1 MQKILPE
8 GFPVLRFPFVLLFQI
23 FQGHDGY
30 LPFSLA
36 ILLSLWDD
44 YENLCFRLNS
54 LINFVLHIQRYQLY
68 QMLHFVIYIKNA
80 QRICNLLVTF
90 MLFLQNLSI
99 SLDKKSRFLAD
110 FAYCNS
116 RCYVL

>member
-36 ILLSLWDD
+36 
-44 YENLCFRLNS
+44 
-54 LINFVLHIQRYQLY
+54 
-68 QMLHFVIYIKNA
+68 
-80 QRICNLLVTF
+80 
-90 MLFLQNLSI
+90 LFLLI
-99 SLDKKSRFLAD
+99 PWRIPPAFLLRLKEHFPVRFQALEHND
-110 FAYCNS
+110 FPDNRTCQFNDIQ
-116 RCYVL
+116 CHN